1 MDAENI
7 MSPLAREFMASD
19 FHHRYPN
26 YDGVSIYPGNRY
38 MEEVE
43 SATEELAKK
52 LFSAK
57 FVELHAFSGTLACL
71 ATLLAL
77 TSSND
82 LVLELDK
89 SKGGFSE
96 LQRLQRTHASNLALL
111 RAGGLPFDTSE
122 MNIDGEAA
130 AKTIKREKPKLV
142 ILGATLFLFPHPVRQ
157 ITEAAREVNAL
168 VAYDGSHV
176 LGLIA
181 GREFQDPLREG
192 AFILMGS
199 THKTLPGP
207 QSGLILS
214 EEKNQLTRGITE
226 VLHGSIIGNHHHYLV
241 PGLAATFAESLTFGQ
256 EYAGQV
262 VKNSKALAQALYE
275 RGFNVLCSDKGFTES
290 HQVIVDVSAI
300 GGGHA
305 TSEKLEKSNII
316 VTKSALPWDKTKSL
330 YSGYISGLR
339 FGTQEITRVGMEE
352 REMDE
357 IADYC
362 KRILLK
368 KDNPSKI
375 SKEISQFCK
384 KFQKIHYCFD
394 TDSEANAY
402 EYFRMSNL

>member
-26 YDGVSIYPGNRY
+26 YDGVSIYSGNRY

-43 SATEELAKK
+43 SVTEGLAKK

-77 TSSND
+77 TNPND

-89 SKGGFSE
+89 NNGGFSV
-96 LQRLQRTHASNLALL
+96 LPRLQRTRAGNLALL
-111 RAGGLPFDTSE
+111 RSSGLPFDASE

-130 AKTIKREKPKLV
+130 VKTIKREKPKIV
-142 ILGATLFLFPHPVRQ
+142 ILGATLFLFPHPVRV
-157 ITEAAREVNAL
+157 IAEAAREVNAL

-176 LGLIA
+176 LGLVA

-207 QSGLILS
+207 QSGLFLS
-214 EEKNQLTRGITE
+214 KEKNQLTREITE
-226 VLHGSIIGNHHHYLV
+226 VLHGSIISNHHHYLV
-241 PGLAATFAESLTFGQ
+241 PGLAATFAESMTFGQ

-275 RGFNVLCSDKGFTES
+275 KGFKVMCPDKGFTES

-316 VTKSALPWDKTKSL
+316 VTKSALPRDKTKSL
-330 YSGYISGLR
+330 YSGDISGLR
-339 FGTQEITRVGMEE
+339 FGTQEITRAGMEE

-357 IADYC
+357 IADFC
-362 KRILLK
+362 ARILLK
-368 KDNPSKI
+368 KDNPSNT
-375 SKEISQFCK
+375 SKEIGDFCK
-384 KFQKIHYCFD
+384 KFQKIRYCFD
-394 TDSEANAY
+394 AGSDADAY